1 MQPQLQERD
10 PEEVK
15 VYFAELYKLMWLMV
29 WDYVNPERMRLQAE
43 ELFAE
48 LSAELVHV
56 VAHYGDNGH
65 THEDIIRVAKTCM
78 RNRLMDIYA
87 MEYHTHR
94 REESSNISLDE
105 CDGEELDRYESLY
118 QIGSGFKLF
127 EFLEL
132 LSVDGR
138 ALAELVLHPNDN
150 LMTQLRLAV
159 ARKRAISPKRM
170 WTIEPNKN
178 ILRRALAW
186 DKQRFDNAWEEIKS
200 VLGYA

>member
-10 PEEVK
+10 PEEVE

-29 WDYVNPERMRLQAE
+29 WDYVNPVRMRLQAE

-56 VAHYGDNGH
+56 VATYGDNGH

-78 RNRLMDIYA
+78 RNRLMDLYV

-94 REESSNISLDE
+94 KEESFNVSLDE
-105 CDGEELDRYESLY
+105 YDDEEFDQHEFLVQS
-118 QIGSGFKLF
+118 GSGFKLF

-132 LSVDGR
+132 LSADGC
-138 ALAELVLHPNDN
+138 ALAGLVLHPNEN
-150 LMTQLRLAV
+150 LMVQLRLAV
-159 ARKRAISPKRM
+159 ARKRAISPKCM
-170 WTIEPNKN
+170 WSIEPNKN
-178 ILRRALAW
+178 ILRRALRW
-186 DKQRFDNAWEEIKS
+186 DKQRFDNAWEEVKS
-200 VLGYA
+200 ALGYG